1 MPQSYQSEGA
11 RTKLRAAGFSLQIEN
26 IRITLCD
33 DPDLIAMDRDGEG
46 GCFSLREFGDVLHR
60 FISERL

>member
-1 MPQSYQSEGA
+1 MATRSQL
-11 RTKLRAAGFSLQIEN
+11 RTANFVLQIED

-33 DPDLIAMDRDGEG
+33 DPEAIALDRDGEG
-46 GCFSLREFGDVLHR
+46 GHFSVSEFADALRR